1 MIDSGGKIGISSN
14 ENVTVPKLL
23 FRRPQLLDAARVST
37 DKIGARGPMGMGE
50 LTSYKWLGNG
60 NGHDRI

>member
-23 FRRPQLLDAARVST
+23 FRRPQLLDAARVSN
-37 DKIGARGPMGMGE
+37 DKISAHDPMGPDD

-60 NGHDRI
+60 HGHDRI